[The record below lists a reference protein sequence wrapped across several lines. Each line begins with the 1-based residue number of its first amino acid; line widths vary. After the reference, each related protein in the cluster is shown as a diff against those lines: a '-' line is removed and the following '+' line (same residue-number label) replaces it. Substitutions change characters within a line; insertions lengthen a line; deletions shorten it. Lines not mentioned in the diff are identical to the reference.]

1 MKLYLIKN
9 ENGQFI
15 PAFNSDYESAKK
27 IKAGETVEATIVR
40 PRNIKFHRKFFALL
54 NMGYS
59 NQEKYDNFEDYR
71 AVFIMKTGNYKVI
84 ETDKGVVY
92 LPKSISFAAMDEIE
106 FAELYSSMIDVLI
119 KELKMDQ
126 EAIEKELIGFF

>member
-1 MKLYLIKN
+1 MKLYLTKN

-27 IKAGETVEATIVR
+27 IKSGETVEATIVR

-54 NMGYS
+54 NMGFS
-59 NQEKYDNFEDYR
+59 NQEKYACFEDYR

-92 LPKSISFAAMDEIE
+92 LPKSISFAAMDELE
-106 FAELYSSMIDVLI
+106 FAELYSKLIDVLI

-126 EAIEKELIGFF
+126 EAIEKELTSFF

>member
-1 MKLYLIKN
+1 MKLYLTKN

-27 IKAGETVEATIVR
+27 INAGETVEATIVR

-59 NQEKYDNFEDYR
+59 NQEKYDCFEDYR
-71 AVFIMKTGNYKVI
+71 SVFIMKTGNYKVI

-126 EAIEKELIGFF
+126 EAIEKELLGFM

>member
-1 MKLYLIKN
+1 MKLYLVKN

-54 NMGYS
+54 NMGFS
-59 NQEKYDNFEDYR
+59 NQEKYDCFEDYR

-106 FAELYSSMIDVLI
+106 FSELYSKMIDVLI

-126 EAIEKELIGFF
+126 EAIEKELTGFF